1 MYPVSHIC
9 ALRGSSVLIPCT
21 YDYPDIATVTERK
34 WMKDIGSNWNA
45 PPFIYQ
51 SNGES
56 LDPDYTGRVQYTEQD
71 KSCSFMLTGLRN
83 NDSGSYYFQIKINM
97 HPNAYTGVPGV
108 CLSVAVTST
117 GSDEIFLGDNVTLT
131 CSTESCSPNQ
141 TEFTWFKD
149 GQPTY
154 NTTSNTLSF
163 NPVSYG
169 DSANYSCASKDNK
182 SVQSPQITLDVK
194 YAPKD
199 TSVSVSPSGEI
210 VEGSSVT
217 LTCSSNANPP
227 VQNYTWFKTN
237 GAAVWERK
245 SQKDLIIA
253 EISSG
258 DSGQYY
264 CEAQNEIGAQKSTAV
279 SLVVADAPK
288 DTSVSVSPSGEIVEG
303 SSVTLT
309 CSSNANPPV
318 QNYTW
323 FKTNGAAVWER
334 KSQKDLIIAEISSG
348 DSGQY
353 YCEAQNEIG
362 AQKSTAVSLVVA
374 DAPKDTSVSVSPS
387 GEIVEGS
394 SVTLTCSSNAN
405 PPVQN
410 YTWFK
415 TNGAAVWERKSQKDL
430 IIAEISSGDSGQYY
444 CEAQNEIG
452 AQKSTAVSLVVAD
465 TPKNT
470 SVSVSPSGEIV
481 EGSSVTL
488 ICSSNANP
496 PVQDYTWFKTNGAA
510 VWERKSQKDLIIAE
524 ISSGDSGQYYCEA
537 QNKHGAQKSTAVSLV
552 VAGQSCTRPF
562 RQQVMFDQ

>member
-1 MYPVSHIC
+1 VLGGALVVMYPASQIC

-21 YDYPDIATVTERK
+21 YNYPDNATVTERK
-34 WMKDIGSNWNA
+34 WSKDITSNWDA
-45 PPFIYQ
+45 PPYIYQ
-51 SNGES
+51 SNGAS
-56 LDPDYTGRVQYTEQD
+56 LDSDYTGRVQYTEIN
-71 KSCSFMLTGLRN
+71 KSCRFMLTGIKN
-83 NDSGSYYFQIKINM
+83 NDSGSYYFRIKINM
-97 HPNAYTGVPGV
+97 QPNAYSGVPGV
-108 CLSVAVTST
+108 SLNVVVTST
-117 GSDEIFLGDNVTLT
+117 GSDEIFLVDNVTLT
-131 CSTESCSPNQ
+131 CSTTSCSPNQ

-149 GQPTY
+149 GRPTY

-163 NPVSYG
+163 NNVSYG
-169 DSANYSCASKDNK
+169 LYGNYSCAPKDNT
-182 SVQSPQITLDVK
+182 SIQSPQITLNVK
-194 YAPKD
+194 YAPVN

-237 GAAVWERK
+237 GAAVWEK
-245 SQKDLIIA
+245 GSGQSFTITN
-253 EISSG
+253 ISPG

-264 CEAQNEIGAQKSTAV
+264 CEAQNSIGAQNSSVTLNV
-279 SLVVADAPK
+279 QYAPK
-288 DTSVSVSPSGEIVEG
+288 STSVSVSPSGEIVEG

-323 FKTNGAAVWER
+323 FKTNGAAVWE
-334 KSQKDLIIAEISSG
+334 KGSGQSFNITEVISG

-353 YCEAQNEIG
+353 YCEAQNSIG
-362 AQKSTAVSLVVA
+362 AQKSSVTLNVQY
-374 DAPKDTSVSVSPS
+374 APKDTSVSVSPS

-405 PPVQN
+405 PPEQN

-415 TNGAAVWERKSQKDL
+415 TNGAAVLEKGSGQSFN
-430 IIAEISSGDSGQYY
+430 ITEISSGDSGQYY
-444 CEAQNEIG
+444 CEAQNKHG
-452 AQKSTAVSLVVAD
+452 AHNSTAVSVTVAD
-465 TPKNT
+465 APRNT

-488 ICSSNANP
+488 TCSSNANP
-496 PVQDYTWFKTNGAA
+496 PVQRYTWFKTNGAA
-510 VWERKSQKDLIIAE
+510 VWEKGSGQSFTIAE

-537 QNKHGAQKSTAVSLV
+537 HNKHGAHNSTAVSV
-552 VAGQSCTRPF
+552 DVQCRC
-562 RQQVMFDQ
+562 